1 MGILGKDPTEG
12 MSPRAYD
19 DYMSQIKANNADRA
33 SDKRTHAIT
42 YRLDKQIELLTKIL
56 ERLEMVYIIPLVSE
70 DQEQTPAY
78 RITTAGDTKD
88 NKEEVHKARIKLIQE
103 LQHPLEYRIEERAR
117 LDTFGWMTAQ
127 ELMEQG
133 QPVKHLSIPGRKFY
147 RYMGTIICEQ
157 DDGVKH
163 KMSDVAAKAV
173 LQALLPQG
181 WRIA

>member
-70 DQEQTPAY
+70 DQEQTLTLSVCGKKPPNISGKRGVDAY
-78 RITTAGDTKD
+78 KR
-88 NKEEVHKARIKLIQE
+88 KEK
-103 LQHPLEYRIEERAR
+103 
-117 LDTFGWMTAQ
+117 
-127 ELMEQG
+127 
-133 QPVKHLSIPGRKFY
+133 
-147 RYMGTIICEQ
+147 
-157 DDGVKH
+157 
-163 KMSDVAAKAV
+163 
-173 LQALLPQG
+173 
-181 WRIA
+181 